1 MNEMS
6 LELNSDLAGYLR
18 EVKSLRHACPLCH
31 APAGKRCHRVV
42 LLPGTFFIRRRLRH
56 PHEQRT
62 ALVLPVWRKGD
73 KDPVA
78 GSPLRHPRA
87 KALLLLSGASPDVM
101 TAALLALTDRD
112 PLPVLTALA
121 DAIEAQEEEEGR

>member
-1 MNEMS
+1 MS
-6 LELNSDLAGYLR
+6 DQLSQAIR

-31 APAGKRCHRVV
+31 APAGKRCSNVIT
-42 LLPGTFFIRRRLRH
+42 LPGTFFIRLRLRH
-56 PHEQRT
+56 PHAERA
-62 ALVLPVWRKGD
+62 ALVFPVWRKGD
-73 KDPVA
+73 KDPGA
-78 GSPLRHPRA
+78 GNPLRHPRA

-121 DAIEAQEEEEGR
+121 DAIEAQEEGR